1 MSNKNILQALQ
12 SAGGAGGAGLD
23 VDGLFRTNLWE
34 GNSSQRDIG
43 GGINLNTTDT
53 TVGYESIGLNY
64 FTTAQLGQYGAE
76 QYNLGKII
84 EDSSGSFYA
93 SLSFK
98 NTGNNYTQNVITK
111 FSSTGSQVWSY
122 RVQDTSNPKYASI
135 ADILFNSA
143 GNVVVYWTPAGTNS
157 QTRINIIDKDTGTIL
172 SKANNSSTSTHI
184 DSALQSGTNLYWV
197 GKQNGKSLFI
207 NSDTTPATEV
217 ISRRVDLGS
226 YTQRH
231 MLIPQSDNEPVLVS
245 TTSDSNS
252 GSSTNGWV
260 FTKLSSNL
268 QSSEYITRHSHSN
281 GSSTQ
286 YSSNPM
292 SSGKQYYDPSDNMLY
307 CLWYGV
313 NSYSGN
319 TSYVNYISKFDM
331 DDGSHVTS
339 KRYYFNAVSNNN
351 ISAKSITKF
360 GNNIIC
366 VSSGNDGSA
375 TQHIIME
382 FDTSLNVVSSRKVQL
397 PHYTDA
403 LEIHAGSSSLF
414 YFMKQ
419 DNSQAEIRKFS
430 EFDIT
435 ESVLNV
441 APTTGGFTIAN
452 TSLTNT
458 TTGYNNVSIS
468 FNSASDTMNS
478 GSNLTTQTI
487 PLVTSQASVPL
498 VEEVGSGG
506 LVWIK
511 SRSSTREHHLFDTER
526 GVNKAIKT
534 NSTGQQQN
542 TSGGLTSFNFNGFS
556 LGTYAD
562 VNGTSYGDFASWS
575 FGKAEK
581 FFDIV
586 TYTGDGTNNRSI
598 AHSLGSTPGCVIVKR
613 TSASE
618 NWIIYH
624 RSLAS
629 NKMLTFTSNATTSST
644 ISFDPTL
651 MTSTTI
657 GVNSD
662 SSSNANGF
670 TYVAYIFAHNDGD
683 GDFGPDGNADIVKCG
698 SYTGTGAS
706 QEIDLG
712 FEAQWVLIKN
722 TTNSQSWA
730 IIDNMRGFTVEGL
743 NDEILTPNSNSAEA
757 PDNRVFP
764 TSSGF
769 GVHTSDYRFNG
780 SGSNYIYVAIRRP
793 TAVPEDATDVFAIDN
808 EDSGSFNNPPLYISG
823 FPVDFAL
830 RKQINGTANWAAVSR
845 LTDTKWLR
853 TNGTSAEDSVASYKF
868 DFQDGWSSDAGW
880 NGSIYSWMWKR
891 APNFCDV
898 VTYTGNST
906 SGRTV
911 SHNLGVAPEMM
922 WFKCRS
928 HTENWNVYH
937 KDIDVHGDNAPATDL
952 IYLNHTLAA
961 SNAGINTFQDTE
973 PTASVFT
980 LGSASHVNGTG
991 RTYIAYLFASLDGI
1005 SKVGSYT
1012 GNGGASQDIDCGFT
1026 SGARFVMVK
1035 AASGTGDWWIWDTE
1049 RGITAGNDSSM
1060 RLNTTAAEVTTL
1072 DFIDPLSSGFTV
1084 VGSDSSRNGSGI
1096 EYIFYA
1102 IA

>member
-1 MSNKNILQALQ
+1 MTTSKIVLNAA
-12 SAGGAGGAGLD
+12 SGVGGAGLD

-34 GNSSQRDIG
+34 GNSASRSIG
-43 GGINLNTTDT
+43 GGINLNSTDT
-53 TVGYESIGLNY
+53 TVGYTSIGLNY

-76 QYNLGKII
+76 QYTLGKII
-84 EDSSGSFYA
+84 EDSSGAFYA
-93 SLSFK
+93 SLTFR
-98 NTGNNYTQNVITK
+98 NTANNYKQNVITK

-122 RVQDTSNPKYASI
+122 RVQDTGSPQYASI

-172 SKANNSSTSTHI
+172 SKANNSSTSTNI
-184 DSALQSGTNLYWV
+184 SNALQSGNNLYWV
-197 GKQNGKSLFI
+197 GKQNGTSLFI

-217 ISRRVDLGS
+217 TSRRVDLGQ

-231 MLIPQSDNEPVLVS
+231 MLIPQSDNEPILVS
-245 TTSDSNS
+245 TTSDQNS
-252 GSSTNGWV
+252 GNSTNGWV

-286 YSSNPM
+286 YSSRYM
-292 SSGKQYYDPSDNMLY
+292 SPGQQYYDPSDNMLY

-313 NSYSGN
+313 NSSGGN
-319 TSYVNYISKFDM
+319 TTYVNYISKFDM

-339 KRYYFNAVSNNN
+339 KRYYFNSVSNNN

-366 VSSGNDGSA
+366 VSSGNDGSN

-382 FDTSLNVVSSRKVQL
+382 FNTSLSVVNSRKVQL
-397 PHYTDA
+397 PNYTDA

-414 YFMKQ
+414 YFTKQ
-419 DNSQAEIRKFS
+419 DNQQVEIRKFS

-435 ESVLNV
+435 ESVLGV
-441 APTTGGFTIAN
+441 APTTGGFTITS

-478 GSNLTTQTI
+478 GSNLTSQTI
-487 PLVTSQASVPL
+487 PLVTSQANVPL

-526 GVNKAIKT
+526 GVNKALKT
-534 NSTGQQQN
+534 NSTGQQQT

-575 FGKAEK
+575 FGKAKK
-581 FFDIV
+581 FFDVV
-586 TYTGDGTNNRSI
+586 TYTGTGSARTISHN
-598 AHSLGSTPGCVIVKR
+598 LGSAPGMMIVKR
-613 TSASE
+613 LDSSGHWAVFHRQFNNGSSPANYWDLLNYGQAIQSNSSIWNNTAPTDSVFSVGSASV
-618 NWIIYH
+618 
-624 RSLAS
+624 
-629 NKMLTFTSNATTSST
+629 T
-644 ISFDPTL
+644 
-651 MTSTTI
+651 
-657 GVNSD
+657 
-662 SSSNANGF
+662 NGSGA
-670 TYVAYIFAHNDGD
+670 TYVAYLFAHNDGD
-683 GDFGPDGNADIVKCG
+683 GEFGPKGNADIIKCG

-743 NDEILTPNSNSAEA
+743 NDEVLTPNSNSVEA

-764 TSSGF
+764 AASGF
-769 GVHTSDYRFNG
+769 GVHTADYRFNG

-793 TAVPEDATDVFAIDN
+793 TAVPESATDVFAIDN

-830 RKQINGTANWAAVSR
+830 RKQTNSSANWAAVSR
-845 LTDTKWLR
+845 LTGTKGLR
-853 TNGTSAEDSVASYKF
+853 TNDTSAEDTVSSYKF

-880 NGSIYSWMWKR
+880 NGAIYSWMWKR

-898 VTYTGNST
+898 VTFKGTGSD
-906 SGRTV
+906 RTL

-922 WFKCRS
+922 WVKNRGRS
-928 HTENWNVYH
+928 DEWVVYTEPTT
-937 KDIDVHGDNAPATDL
+937 KDKILMLHSTNAA
-952 IYLNHTLAA
+952 AA
-961 SNAGINTFQDTE
+961 SNMFNNTA
-973 PTASVFT
+973 PTAANFT
-980 LGSASHVNGTG
+980 LKGDVWVNGSG
-991 RTYIAYLFASLDGI
+991 YNYIAYLFASLDGI

-1012 GNGGASQDIDCGFT
+1012 GNGSSTGDTQTIDCGFS
-1026 SGARFVMVK
+1026 SGARFVLIK
-1035 AASGTGDWWIWDTE
+1035 RTSGTGEWFVFDTE
-1049 RGITAGNDSSM
+1049 RGIVSGSDAYLTLHSN
-1060 RLNTTAAEVTTL
+1060 AAQVSGG
-1072 DFIDPLSSGFTV
+1072 DYIDPDSSGFTV
-1084 VGSDSSRNGSGI
+1084 VQHPATEINTNGAT
-1096 EYIFYA
+1096 YIFYA

>member
-1 MSNKNILQALQ
+1 MTTSKIVLNAA
-12 SAGGAGGAGLD
+12 SGVGGAGLD

-34 GNSSQRDIG
+34 GNSASRSIG

-53 TVGYESIGLNY
+53 TVGYTSIGLNY

-76 QYNLGKII
+76 QYTLGKII
-84 EDSSGSFYA
+84 EDSSGAFYA
-93 SLSFK
+93 SLTFR
-98 NTGNNYTQNVITK
+98 NTANNYKQNVITK

-122 RVQDTSNPKYASI
+122 RVQDTGSPQYASI

-172 SKANNSSTSTHI
+172 SNANNSSTSTNI
-184 DSALQSGTNLYWV
+184 SNALQSGNNLYWV
-197 GKQNGKSLFI
+197 GKQNGTSLFI

-217 ISRRVDLGS
+217 TSRRVDLGQ

-231 MLIPQSDNEPVLVS
+231 MLIPQSDNEPILVS
-245 TTSDSNS
+245 TTSDQNS
-252 GSSTNGWV
+252 GNSTNGWV

-286 YSSNPM
+286 YSSRYM
-292 SSGKQYYDPSDNMLY
+292 SPGQQYYDPSDNMLY

-313 NSYSGN
+313 NSSGGN
-319 TSYVNYISKFDM
+319 TTYVNYISKFDM

-339 KRYYFNAVSNNN
+339 KRYYFNSVSNNN

-366 VSSGNDGSA
+366 VSSGNDGSN

-382 FDTSLNVVSSRKVQL
+382 FDTSLSVVNSRKVQL
-397 PHYTDA
+397 PNYTDA

-414 YFMKQ
+414 YFTKQ
-419 DNSQAEIRKFS
+419 DNQQVEIRKFS

-435 ESVLNV
+435 ESVLGV
-441 APTTGGFTIAN
+441 APTTGGFTITS

-478 GSNLTTQTI
+478 GSNLTSQTI
-487 PLVTSQASVPL
+487 PLVTSQANVPL

-526 GVNKAIKT
+526 GVNKALKT

-575 FGKAEK
+575 FGKAKK

-586 TYTGDGTNNRSI
+586 TYTGNGPSNTQNISHNLGSAPGMMVVRATSVADNWHTWHRGFGDNGYIMLNSTNAKSTYTALWANTAPTDTHFTVSDSCNTNN
-598 AHSLGSTPGCVIVKR
+598 V
-613 TSASE
+613 
-618 NWIIYH
+618 
-624 RSLAS
+624 
-629 NKMLTFTSNATTSST
+629 
-644 ISFDPTL
+644 
-651 MTSTTI
+651 
-657 GVNSD
+657 
-662 SSSNANGF
+662 
-670 TYVAYIFAHNDGD
+670 TYVAYLFAHNDGD
-683 GDFGPDGNADIVKCG
+683 GEFGPKGNADIIKCG
-698 SYTGTGAS
+698 SYTGTGAAGHFV
-706 QEIDLG
+706 DLG
-712 FEAQWVLIKN
+712 FEPQWLLTKRVDSA
-722 TTNSQSWA
+722 NSWY
-730 IIDNMRGFTVEGL
+730 IVDNMRGFTSYPATSYSSMLKANVTQYENQELGGPYWQQH
-743 NDEILTPNSNSAEA
+743 LTPTGFEMDTGGPSYNA
-757 PDNRVFP
+757 
-764 TSSGF
+764 SG
-769 GVHTSDYRFNG
+769 G
-780 SGSNYIYVAIRRP
+780 NYIYVAIRRP
-793 TAVPEDATDVFAIDN
+793 TAEPTSATDVFAIDN

-830 RKQINGTANWAAVSR
+830 RKQTNSSANWAAVSR
-845 LTDTKWLR
+845 LTGTKWLR
-853 TNGTSAEDSVASYKF
+853 TNDTSTEDTVSSYEF

-898 VTYTGNST
+898 VTFKGTGSD
-906 SGRTV
+906 RTL

-922 WFKCRS
+922 WVKNRGRS
-928 HTENWNVYH
+928 DEWVVYTEPTT
-937 KDIDVHGDNAPATDL
+937 KDKILMLHSTNAA
-952 IYLNHTLAA
+952 AA
-961 SNAGINTFQDTE
+961 SNMFNNTA
-973 PTASVFT
+973 PTAANFT
-980 LGSASHVNGTG
+980 LKGDVWVNGSG
-991 RTYIAYLFASLDGI
+991 YNYIAYLFASLDGI

-1012 GNGGASQDIDCGFT
+1012 GNGSSTGDTQTIDCGFS
-1026 SGARFVMVK
+1026 SGARFVLIK
-1035 AASGTGDWWIWDTE
+1035 RTSGTGEWFVFDTE
-1049 RGITAGNDSSM
+1049 RGIVSGSDAYLTLHSN
-1060 RLNTTAAEVTTL
+1060 AAQVSGG
-1072 DFIDPLSSGFTV
+1072 DYIDPDSSGFTV
-1084 VGSDSSRNGSGI
+1084 VQHPATEINTNGAT
-1096 EYIFYA
+1096 YIFYA

>member
-1 MSNKNILQALQ
+1 MTTSKIVLNAA
-12 SAGGAGGAGLD
+12 SGVGGAGLD

-122 RVQDTSNPKYASI
+122 RIQDTSNPKYASI

-245 TTSDSNS
+245 TTSDQNS

-286 YSSNPM
+286 YSSRYM
-292 SSGKQYYDPSDNMLY
+292 SPGKQYYDPSDNMLY

-313 NSYSGN
+313 NSSSGS
-319 TSYVNYISKFDM
+319 TTYVNYISKFDM

-382 FDTSLNVVSSRKVQL
+382 FDTSLNVVNSRKVQL
-397 PHYTDA
+397 PTYTDA

-441 APTTGGFTIAN
+441 APTTGGFTITN

-586 TYTGDGTNNRSI
+586 TYTGNGTSNRQI
-598 AHSLGSTPGCVIVKR
+598 AHNLGSTPGTIIVKC
-613 TSASE
+613 TSAST
-618 NWIIYH
+618 NWVVYH
-624 RSLAS
+624 
-629 NKMLTFTSNATTSST
+629 KDLTNADHCLLLNSTSPQ
-644 ISFDPTL
+644 I
-651 MTSTTI
+651 
-657 GVNSD
+657 SD
-662 SSSNANGF
+662 STVFGTAPTDTVFTVARTGVSSNTNQNGA

-683 GDFGPDGNADIVKCG
+683 GEFGPDGDADIIKCG
-698 SYTGTGAS
+698 SFTGNLAAGNFV
-706 QEIDLG
+706 DLG
-712 FEAQWVLIKN
+712 FEPQFLLLKN
-722 TTNSQSWA
+722 ASASAAAPWW
-730 IIDNMRGFTVEGL
+730 IFDNMRGVATGGADARLRPNQTNAEDSYDNMTFNATGFT
-743 NDEILTPNSNSAEA
+743 PSSNFY
-757 PDNRVFP
+757 V
-764 TSSGF
+764 
-769 GVHTSDYRFNG
+769 NG
-780 SGSNYIYVAIRRP
+780 SGDTMVYIAIRRP
-793 TAVPEDATDVFAIDN
+793 TAVPESAT
-808 EDSGSFNNPPLYISG
+808 
-823 FPVDFAL
+823 
-830 RKQINGTANWAAVSR
+830 
-845 LTDTKWLR
+845 
-853 TNGTSAEDSVASYKF
+853 
-868 DFQDGWSSDAGW
+868 
-880 NGSIYSWMWKR
+880 
-891 APNFCDV
+891 
-898 VTYTGNST
+898 
-906 SGRTV
+906 
-911 SHNLGVAPEMM
+911 
-922 WFKCRS
+922 
-928 HTENWNVYH
+928 
-937 KDIDVHGDNAPATDL
+937 
-952 IYLNHTLAA
+952 
-961 SNAGINTFQDTE
+961 
-973 PTASVFT
+973 
-980 LGSASHVNGTG
+980 
-991 RTYIAYLFASLDGI
+991 
-1005 SKVGSYT
+1005 
-1012 GNGGASQDIDCGFT
+1012 
-1026 SGARFVMVK
+1026 
-1035 AASGTGDWWIWDTE
+1035 
-1049 RGITAGNDSSM
+1049 
-1060 RLNTTAAEVTTL
+1060 
-1072 DFIDPLSSGFTV
+1072 
-1084 VGSDSSRNGSGI
+1084 
-1096 EYIFYA
+1096 
-1102 IA
+1102 